1 MSNFNPNKCYV
12 EESTANQNSSN
23 WTSIT
28 YYFQIISSFIY
39 ALLVVY
45 VFFILINYEP
55 SGYSRHRYYR
65 RHHSVFWDYFLLYA
79 IGWPN
84 LKIFFNSLFAPR
96 VKLDFDNGLISVN
109 DKPLSVD
116 RIKKM
121 DIVEIKP
128 YHSTW
133 RFGDCPAFN
142 FSGYKKSIVS
152 INTQYGDISF
162 YVCSEKALELLTKF
176 CEKFGKECNYTYDE
190 RRLFLTFY

>member
-23 WTSIT
+23 WTNIT

-39 ALLVVY
+39 TFIVVY
-45 VFFILINYEP
+45 LFFIFITHEP
-55 SGYSRHRYYR
+55 SSSYRYSYR
-65 RHHSVFWDYFLLYA
+65 RRHSVFWDYFLLYVL
-79 IGWPN
+79 GWPN

-109 DKPLSVD
+109 NKPLSVD

-133 RFGDCPAFN
+133 RFGDYPAFN
-142 FSGYKKSIVS
+142 FSGYKKSIIS

-176 CEKFGKECNYTYDE
+176 CEKFWKECNYTYDE